1 MLRHCLTSIEQF
13 FHPSRR
19 LRRDDIRLMRPL
31 ILKRLGVN
39 LVFDLG
45 ANVGQY
51 GLQLRQFGYQGRIVS
66 AEPQSRAYARLQA
79 AARDDPRWTCLQC
92 AVGSSECM
100 LTMNL
105 TTDDKC
111 SSLLKPTNELQR
123 RLPKATICGAEQVC
137 LRTLDSICQEHAR
150 DDDAC
155 YIKIDVQGYEAEV
168 LKGGQQCLARAKAV
182 EVELSLIDC
191 YDKAPRFFEV
201 VSHLHEHD
209 FNLVY
214 TARVCADYQ
223 TGRLLQ
229 IDGIFE
235 R

>member
-1 MLRHCLTSIEQF
+1 MLKDCLSSLDRLI
-13 FHPSRR
+13 HPSRR
-19 LRRDDIRLMRPL
+19 LRKDDIRLMRQL
-31 ILKRLGVN
+31 ILNRLGVN

-45 ANVGQY
+45 ANIGQY

-66 AEPQSRAYARLQA
+66 AEPQSRAYAQLQA
-79 AARDDPRWTCLQC
+79 TAQSDPRWTCLQV
-92 AVGSSECM
+92 AVGSSEST

-111 SSLLKPTNELQR
+111 SSLLKPTGELQR
-123 RLPKATICGAEQVC
+123 RLPNATICGTEEVR
-137 LRTLDSICQEHAR
+137 LRTLDSIGREQAA
-150 DDDAC
+150 DADSL
-155 YIKIDVQGYEAEV
+155 YLKIDVQGYEAEV
-168 LKGGQQCLARAKAV
+168 LKGGPECLRRAKAV
-182 EVELSLIDC
+182 EVELSLVDC

-201 VSHLHEHD
+201 VSQLHD
-209 FNLVY
+209 QGLNLVY